1 MKRIVVATLFCL
13 LVARSAHADLV
24 TLKNSDS
31 RFHDFDVTDN
41 NQGWWSNF
49 DSNHDANDNYVTG
62 FTTFGILVKGGPTE
76 FRSFFTLNLSTLD
89 LAGQVLLW
97 ATLEIVQ
104 AEYNSSDPSETVAFF
119 DVSTPAAALNN
130 NDGINL
136 AIFNDL
142 VPGTIYRSFGVPQNP
157 HPPRAPERLAFPLN
171 TAALADIASATSGV
185 FLSVARFRSFSN
197 EVRPGAETIFAFSS
211 FERQTAQ
218 LLTLEVAPSAVP
230 EPGSFLLFGAGAI
243 LLLVRSWSSSSREA
257 CASPIWRTGK
267 IVDAGAIAGAS
278 ICDASR
284 RSDGRGNSIRLID
297 TSRPAARDPGP
308 APSAGRARPFE
319 IDGFAH
325 LTVCCG

>member
-13 LVARSAHADLV
+13 LVARSAHADLI
-24 TLKNSDS
+24 TFSTSDS

-76 FRSFFTLNLSTLD
+76 FRSFFTFDLSTLD
-89 LAGQVLLW
+89 LAGQVLLS
-97 ATLEIVQ
+97 ATLEIVR
-104 AEYNSSDPSETVAFF
+104 AEYNSSDPSETVALF

-142 VPGTIYRSFGVPQNP
+142 GSGTIYGSFGVPEYT
-157 HPPRAPERLAFPLN
+157 ASSTERLAFHLN
-171 TAALADIASATSGV
+171 TAALADIASAAGGFFSIGGAV
-185 FLSVARFRSFSN
+185 QSFSN

-243 LLLVRSWSSSSREA
+243 LLLVRSWSSS
-257 CASPIWRTGK
+257 
-267 IVDAGAIAGAS
+267 
-278 ICDASR
+278 
-284 RSDGRGNSIRLID
+284 
-297 TSRPAARDPGP
+297 
-308 APSAGRARPFE
+308 
-319 IDGFAH
+319 
-325 LTVCCG
+325 